1 MEGDGGAI
9 KKFKTATT
17 GSVMTSVG
25 DSQFYS
31 KVDDHEIATVHNALN
46 SFKNKEKV
54 VVRIKVRIPVA
65 IAVTVWNLE
74 TSLHP
79 RHLPLSSPQHAL

>member
-31 KVDDHEIATVHNALN
+31 KVH
-46 SFKNKEKV
+46 K
-54 VVRIKVRIPVA
+54 
-65 IAVTVWNLE
+65 
-74 TSLHP
+74 
-79 RHLPLSSPQHAL
+79 

>member
-31 KVDDHEIATVHNALN
+31 KVNNHEIATVRTASN
-46 SFKNKEKV
+46 SFKNSENVCIKEH
-54 VVRIKVRIPVA
+54 
-65 IAVTVWNLE
+65 IA
-74 TSLHP
+74 SIG
-79 RHLPLSSPQHAL
+79 